1 MTIQKKLNKL
11 KNEQFEVSNGVIDI
25 ELYPCGCCGDPML
38 VVGASGDEV
47 PVFNGDISTMKG
59 IKAATAVMNAY
70 FNQND
75 MTVTNFTDFLHML
88 LRQSKENLAVSE

>member
-1 MTIQKKLNKL
+1 MTVQKKLKQLRNQ
-11 KNEQFEVSNGVIDI
+11 QFQVSNGVVDI

-38 VVGASGDEV
+38 ILGVSGDEV
-47 PVFNGDISTMKG
+47 PVFNGDISTQKG

-70 FNQND
+70 FNQKD

-88 LRQSKENLAVSE
+88 LENSKEHLEEQE